1 MASYLGK
8 LHSLTVIG
16 KPSPRSRKMMK
27 VCALPKLQEWE
38 QFDNFALSLQRLGWS
53 PTQKADGPDARSWA
67 FSREGDSLWL
77 VFDDMLGLPSWT
89 LVKVLG
95 KNLEPDMTWL
105 PHWALPV
112 PGVEGEQ

>member
-1 MASYLGK
+1 
-8 LHSLTVIG
+8 
-16 KPSPRSRKMMK
+16 MMK

-77 VFDDMLGLPSWT
+77 VFDDMLGGSLRSEHST
-89 LVKVLG
+89 V
-95 KNLEPDMTWL
+95 NHQAEADQLEPS
-105 PHWALPV
+105 AAS
-112 PGVEGEQ
+112 

>member
-1 MASYLGK
+1 
-8 LHSLTVIG
+8 
-16 KPSPRSRKMMK
+16 MMK

-77 VFDDMLGLPSWT
+77 VFDDMLGGSLRSEHST
-89 LVKVLG
+89 V
-95 KNLEPDMTWL
+95 NLQAVADQLE
-105 PHWALPV
+105 ASAAS
-112 PGVEGEQ
+112 